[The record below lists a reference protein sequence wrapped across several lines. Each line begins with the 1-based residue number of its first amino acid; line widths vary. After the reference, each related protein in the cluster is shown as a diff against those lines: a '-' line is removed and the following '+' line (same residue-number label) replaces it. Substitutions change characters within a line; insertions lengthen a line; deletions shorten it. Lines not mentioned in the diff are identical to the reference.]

1 MGFWPYFIQNLPR
14 LLGLVVEH
22 VQLALFGT
30 LLAAALG
37 IPLGALINRYRRLAP
52 PVIWLTNTIQTIPA
66 LAFIGIAALLFG
78 LGRSVGIF
86 VLFCYGLMPI
96 VRSTYTGLSQID
108 RGVLEAARGMGM
120 TRWQILRLVQFP
132 LAMPVIIV
140 GLRVATVVAIGTA
153 SIMSLGG
160 AGGLGREIFAG
171 LARVQDRMI
180 LAGSLLAM
188 ALAIVFDFGF
198 AWLERLTALE
208 RRTQART
215 AAATAN
221 HNQEVSL

>member
-1 MGFWPYFIQNLPR
+1 MGFWPYFTQNLPR
-14 LLGLVVEH
+14 LLGLVGEH

-30 LLAAALG
+30 LLSAAVG

-52 PVIWLTNTIQTIPA
+52 PVIWFTNTVQTIPA
-66 LAFIGIAALLFG
+66 LAFIGFAAILFG
-78 LGRSVGIF
+78 LGRGVGIF

-108 RGVLEAARGMGM
+108 RGALEAARGMGM
-120 TRWQILRLVQFP
+120 TRWQILRMVQFP
-132 LAMPVIIV
+132 LAMPVILV

-171 LARVQDRMI
+171 IARVQDRMI
-180 LAGSLLAM
+180 WSGTLLAM
-188 ALAIVFDFGF
+188 ALALVFDFGF
-198 AWLERLTALE
+198 AWLERLMAPE
-208 RRTQART
+208 RRTRVRTQAV
-215 AAATAN
+215 AN
-221 HNQEVSL
+221 QNQEVSL